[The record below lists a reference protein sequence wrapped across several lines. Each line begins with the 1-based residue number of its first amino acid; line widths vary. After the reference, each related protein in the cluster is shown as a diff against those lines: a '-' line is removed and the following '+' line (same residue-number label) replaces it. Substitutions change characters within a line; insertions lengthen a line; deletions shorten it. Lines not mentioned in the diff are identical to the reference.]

1 MSEKNAV
8 FGDIALPA
16 MLLKETALA
25 NNLSVMASYAAEH
38 GFLLAPHGKTTMAP
52 QLFRRQ
58 LDAGAWAI
66 TTANMA
72 QAGVAFD
79 AGAPRVVVANEIV
92 GLPDARAVVG
102 HLAPGGR
109 ELYCLVDTVPG
120 VELLDRHLSLAGL
133 GDRLGVLVEL
143 GVPGGRTGA
152 RTEDEA
158 VEVAR
163 AVRATQHLRLAGVEC
178 FEGLLAADRSPEALS
193 KVDSFLDRL
202 RRLAVRLANEK
213 AFSGN
218 GPFIVSAGGSRYFD
232 RVASVLGRDADYGGH
247 DARLVTRSGCYV
259 VHDHGTYAT
268 ASPLAEV
275 DQEGRKFLG
284 ALEVWADVL
293 SVPEPG
299 LVIVGLGKRDVSY
312 DIGLPVPLHIVRGSD
327 RRVEP
332 LDKGTMDNLNDQH
345 GFLHIDNE
353 QAGIRVGDRIGF
365 GLSHPCT
372 AFDKWRTVLLVG
384 DDYEIRQEIVTWFH

>member
-1 MSEKNAV
+1 VTEKNAV

-25 NNLSVMASYAAEH
+25 NNLSVMAAYAAEH

-66 TTANMA
+66 TVANMA
-72 QAGVAFD
+72 QAAVAFD

-92 GLPDARAVVG
+92 GRPDARAVVDQ
-102 HLAPGGR
+102 LAPGER

-120 VELLDRHLSLAGL
+120 VQLLDRHLSLAGL
-133 GDRLGVLVEL
+133 GDRLTVLVEL

-163 AVRATQHLRLAGVEC
+163 AVGATEHLRLAGVEC
-178 FEGLLAADRSPEALS
+178 FEGLLAADRSPEALL
-193 KVDSFLDRL
+193 KVDNFLDRL
-202 RRLAVRLANEK
+202 RRLAVRLANEE

-218 GPFIVSAGGSRYFD
+218 GPLIVSAGGSRYFD
-232 RVASVLGRDADYGGH
+232 RVASVLGRSADYGGH
-247 DARLVTRSGCYV
+247 DTQLVTRSGCYL
-259 VHDHGTYAT
+259 VHDHGTYAES
-268 ASPLAEV
+268 SPLAEA
-275 DQEGRKFLG
+275 DQQGRKLLG
-284 ALEVWADVL
+284 ALEVWAEVL

-332 LDKGTMDNLNDQH
+332 LNEGTLENLNDQH
-345 GFLHIDNE
+345 GFLQIDSE
-353 QAGIRVGDRIGF
+353 RARIRVGDRIGF

-372 AFDKWRTVLLVG
+372 AFDKWRTVLLVS
-384 DDYEIRQEIVTWFH
+384 DDYQIRQEIITWFH